1 MKNKISNELAS
12 AVLGVKVTK
21 LRKAHVVNMYCLEH
35 EENEFTGENM
45 ININMYELMHK
56 VKEWACDVG
65 YIIESGDMFE
75 KKGGDRTYKA
85 SVYERYYTTRKRA
98 LMNFGSSS
106 ELVSVVRA
114 AEYIL
119 RDVEEVK

>member
-1 MKNKISNELAS
+1 MKNRISNELAS
-12 AVLGVKVTK
+12 AVLGVEVLSIKKVQ
-21 LRKAHVVNMYCLEH
+21 AVSMYYIQH
-35 EENEFTGENM
+35 TENEFTGENM